1 MVLTGDKQ
9 TAKLIDFDIS
19 RHLDQATHQSTT
31 GLRGTIAYM
40 APEIVKEDH
49 YGKESDMWYI
59 HLMKMLLNLVKMS

>member
-19 RHLDQATHQSTT
+19 RHLGETTRKSTT
-31 GLRGTIAYM
+31 GLKGTIAYM

-49 YGKESDMWYI
+49 YAKESDVW
-59 HLMKMLLNLVKMS
+59 